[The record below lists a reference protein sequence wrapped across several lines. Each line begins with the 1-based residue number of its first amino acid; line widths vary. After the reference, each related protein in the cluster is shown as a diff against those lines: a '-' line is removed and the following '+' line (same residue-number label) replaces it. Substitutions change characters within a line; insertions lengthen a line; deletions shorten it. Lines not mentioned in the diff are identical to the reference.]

1 MFKFIFYKGDKTVG
15 EANAETLVAAQEK
28 LGLKD
33 EDYDFCDDNLPIEE
47 TSVAIAVEKK
57 PRKPR
62 TDKGTKR
69 NVDNKSKK
77 VDNVTRKKPEYF
89 LAINTI
95 LQVTPLTHDE
105 AAKTIE
111 GLEPQ
116 DTVRVIMGH
125 EISFTR
131 SVKFH
136 F

>member
-1 MFKFIFYKGDKTVG
+1 MYKFIFYKGDKTVG
-15 EANAETLVAAQEK
+15 EANAETLVEAQEK

-33 EDYDFCDDNLPIEE
+33 GDYDFCNDNLPIEE
-47 TSVAIAVEKK
+47 TSVAITVEKK

-89 LAINTI
+89 VFFEKGLSEALNHEQAIERIQTYSNEIT
-95 LQVTPLTHDE
+95 
-105 AAKTIE
+105 
-111 GLEPQ
+111 EP
-116 DTVRVIMGH
+116 RVIMGH